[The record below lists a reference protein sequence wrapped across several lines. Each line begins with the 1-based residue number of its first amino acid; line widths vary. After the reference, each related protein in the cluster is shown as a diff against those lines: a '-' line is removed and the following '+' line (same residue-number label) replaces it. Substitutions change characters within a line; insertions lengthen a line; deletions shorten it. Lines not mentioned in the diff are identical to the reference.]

1 MDWKEG
7 VWEYLPNHEYN
18 FFLYLDSVQEEI
30 VFTFG
35 GTMPVLFGRKL
46 VFLQELGLNGRYGSL
61 KLDYKKKIK

>member
-1 MDWKEG
+1 MLLVDWKEG

-18 FFLYLDSVQEEI
+18 FLLYLDSVEEEI

-46 VFLQELGLNGRYGSL
+46 FFM
-61 KLDYKKKIK
+61 